1 MFPPPSEILYKL
13 KNLFLKKEEKNQL
26 HGGTLGTE

>member
-13 KNLFLKKEEKNQL
+13 KNLFLKKEGKKSTTWEE
-26 HGGTLGTE
+26 H